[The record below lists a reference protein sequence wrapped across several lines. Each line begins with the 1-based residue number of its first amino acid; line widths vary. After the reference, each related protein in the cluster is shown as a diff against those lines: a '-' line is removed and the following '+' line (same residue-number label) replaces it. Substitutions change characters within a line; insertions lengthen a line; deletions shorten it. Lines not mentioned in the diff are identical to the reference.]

1 MKLNKDD
8 LAKIKKE
15 YDSVG
20 YRKMWSQ
27 EEDELVKQLIE
38 NGIVSPHFIKLKFF
52 PDRTTRAI
60 ESKVSDMRR
69 IINEKNK

>member
-27 EEDELVKQLIE
+27 EED
-38 NGIVSPHFIKLKFF
+38 
-52 PDRTTRAI
+52 
-60 ESKVSDMRR
+60 
-69 IINEKNK
+69 